1 MHYLTPAKHLLKNH
15 LRSLENLIN
24 SLETENRCRLK
35 RNQHPLTYTEA
46 YSLLTQILGGDVL
59 NACQSANIHY
69 DVFTSATFEERFIS
83 DDRNV
88 GNRGGKGN
96 NGRGNNSFQ
105 RGRGNRGGNSSGR
118 GRGSNRN
125 YGRKDNPMWAYCRDF
140 NSDGG
145 CSTQNCP
152 KKHSCSQRLAEGI
165 ICNQKTHGR
174 TNHDA
179 QY

>member
-1 MHYLTPAKHLLKNH
+1 MQLHYLTPAKHLLTNH

-59 NACQSANIHY
+59 NCCQSANIHY
-69 DVFTSATFEERFIS
+69 DIFSSATFEGQLIS

-88 GNRGGKGN
+88 GNRGRGKR
-96 NGRGNNSFQ
+96 GRGFQ
-105 RGRGNRGGNSSGR
+105 RGRGNRGNNSSGR

-125 YGRKDNPMWAYCRDF
+125 FERKINPLWAYCRDF
-140 NSDGG
+140 NSEGG

-152 KKHSCSQRLAEGI
+152 KKHSCSQRLAEGV

-174 TNHDA
+174 TTHDA